1 MIGILDRKIRVI
13 NENTVDEKE
22 WMEWIIRAFQS
33 VYGYEYQGDNL
44 LIARINL
51 LMTFV
56 DYLKDRWN
64 REPNK
69 LELRKIANI
78 ISWNIWQMDGLK
90 GTVPVG
96 VLKEEYHQMSLFEPV
111 EEIEENENESEV
123 LCSIYDWR
131 KGKPV
136 LYIELGKG
144 R

>member
-1 MIGILDRKIRVI
+1 
-13 NENTVDEKE
+13 
-22 WMEWIIRAFQS
+22 
-33 VYGYEYQGDNL
+33 
-44 LIARINL
+44 
-51 LMTFV
+51 
-56 DYLKDRWN
+56 
-64 REPNK
+64 
-69 LELRKIANI
+69 
-78 ISWNIWQMDGLK
+78 MDGLK